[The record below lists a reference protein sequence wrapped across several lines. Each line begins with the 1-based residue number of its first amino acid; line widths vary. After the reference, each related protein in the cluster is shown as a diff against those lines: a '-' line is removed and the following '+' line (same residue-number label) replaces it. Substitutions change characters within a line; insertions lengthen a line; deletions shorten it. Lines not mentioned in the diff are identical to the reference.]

1 MPSSPEPREAA
12 AGDRPAAGG
21 HRTHLHRRSRL
32 PVDARAA
39 TPVPDAA
46 GGRRPRR
53 WSLLLFALAYLSP
66 YFVAWQYNELDTSAF
81 LSPPSAEHWFGTTQ
95 NGFDMF
101 ALTMRGM
108 QKSLIIGLLGA
119 LIATSLA
126 AVVGSFAGYFGG
138 RLNTML
144 LVLVDLL
151 LVLPAFLIIAILSP
165 AFRGRTWLLFVVL
178 LSVFHWMVTSR
189 IVRGMTLSL
198 KEREFVQAA
207 RFMGVPGWRIIFR
220 HILPNMSSLL
230 IIDAT
235 VNVSALILA
244 EVGPVVLR
252 LRRAAAGRVARDA
265 HRQLRQCGP
274 HLPVAV
280 LLSRP
285 RRSSCSCCRS
295 TWSATRCATRSIR
308 TQPAGAPG
316 EPSRLSTHRSVAD
329 PGRRRPRGHVPQR
342 GRRRVGGARHLVSG
356 AHRRGARHRRRIRV
370 GQVRVVAGGHGP
382 AAGER
387 ARDGIGPL
395 SRARADR
402 AERSRAV
409 RHSRAGASR

>member
-1 MPSSPEPREAA
+1 
-12 AGDRPAAGG
+12 
-21 HRTHLHRRSRL
+21 
-32 PVDARAA
+32 
-39 TPVPDAA
+39 
-46 GGRRPRR
+46 
-53 WSLLLFALAYLSP
+53 
-66 YFVAWQYNELDTSAF
+66 
-81 LSPPSAEHWFGTTQ
+81 
-95 NGFDMF
+95 
-101 ALTMRGM
+101 M

-178 LSVFHWMVTSR
+178 LSVFHWMVTAR

-244 EVGPVVLR
+244 EVGLSFFGFGVQPPDVSLGTLIGNNANAALTYPWQFYFPAASLVILVLSIN
-252 LRRAAAGRVARDA
+252 LVGDALRDA
-265 HRQLRQCGP
+265 LDP
-274 HLPVAV
+274 HAI
-280 LLSRP
+280 
-285 RRSSCSCCRS
+285 RS
-295 TWSATRCATRSIR
+295 
-308 TQPAGAPG
+308 
-316 EPSRLSTHRSVAD
+316 
-329 PGRRRPRGHVPQR
+329 
-342 GRRRVGGARHLVSG
+342 
-356 AHRRGARHRRRIRV
+356 
-370 GQVRVVAGGHGP
+370 
-382 AAGER
+382 
-387 ARDGIGPL
+387 
-395 SRARADR
+395 
-402 AERSRAV
+402 
-409 RHSRAGASR
+409 AS